1 MKPEIIYVYDA
12 YCGWCYG
19 FSNVIKQLE
28 ATYRDDF
35 QFTLVSGGMIVGDRV
50 GPLAEMASYIREA
63 HGRVEDMTGVKFG
76 AAFLDG
82 TLNDPTYISDS
93 MVPSK
98 AAAVF
103 KSMDE
108 GRAISF
114 AHAVQTAFY
123 GEGKSLNAVA
133 TYVEIVERMGLD
145 GAAFAERMQDVAYE
159 ERAKAEFRLSH
170 QLGVQGFPALIYQD
184 DKHLAAIARGFQP
197 LHVLTDVF
205 EQLKALQSS

>member
-19 FSNVIKQLE
+19 FSNVIKALE
-28 ATYRDDF
+28 EQYRDDF

-50 GPLAEMASYIREA
+50 GPLAAMAGYIREA
-63 HGRVEDMTGVKFG
+63 HTRVEEMTGVKFG

-82 TLNDPTYISDS
+82 TLNDPDYISDS

-108 GRAISF
+108 GRAIAF
-114 AHAVQTAFY
+114 AHAVQSAFY
-123 GEGKSLNAVA
+123 GAGKSLNEVA
-133 TYVEIVERMGLD
+133 TYVEIATAMGLD
-145 GAAFAERMQDVAYE
+145 AATFEARMAEPQYE
-159 ERAKAEFRLSH
+159 EQARAEFRLSH

-197 LHVLTDVF
+197 KHVLEDVF
-205 EQLKALQSS
+205 EQLKALQ